1 MKERAYD
8 FLAGLN
14 PSLDEVRGRI
24 LGLKLLPVI
33 NEIFAEVHR
42 EEHHKSIML
51 GSNSSQPLE
60 STTMVARPFDDR

>member
-1 MKERAYD
+1 MKERTYD
-8 FLAGLN
+8 FLIDLN

-33 NEIFAEVHR
+33 NEIFAEVRH
-42 EEHHKSIML
+42 EEHRKSIML

-60 STTMVARPFDDR
+60 STAMAAKAFDDR